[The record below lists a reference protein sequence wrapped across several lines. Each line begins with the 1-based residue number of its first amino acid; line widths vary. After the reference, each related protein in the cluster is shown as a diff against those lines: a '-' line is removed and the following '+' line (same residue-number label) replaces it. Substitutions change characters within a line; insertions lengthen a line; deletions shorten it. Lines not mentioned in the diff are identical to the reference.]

1 MFPKIIKMSNKE
13 RTIINYKR
21 NIELG
26 IIRLL
31 NQHTTDQVLT
41 KLQNSVNTARDRYK
55 ERADRTPEIVKVY
68 IEHTEHRIQ
77 TIKDY
82 KNVGNKTTIKV
93 AMFTERIDQN
103 WSLDYHDKYLSI
115 KKKYHDV
122 S

>member
-1 MFPKIIKMSNKE
+1 MSNKE

-26 IIRLL
+26 ILRLL
-31 NQHTTDQVLT
+31 NQHPTDQVLT
-41 KLQNSVNTARDRYK
+41 KLQNSANTARERYK
-55 ERADRTPEIVKVY
+55 ERVDHTPEIVKVY

-82 KNVGNKTTIKV
+82 MNVGNKTTIKI
-93 AMFTERIDQN
+93 AMFIERIDQN
-103 WSLDYHDKYLSI
+103 WSLDYNDKYLSI
-115 KKKYHDV
+115 IKNKKI

>member
-55 ERADRTPEIVKVY
+55 ERDDRTPEIVKVY
-68 IEHTEHRIQ
+68 IEHTEQRIQ
-77 TIKDY
+77 TIKNY

-115 KKKYHDV
+115 IKKI